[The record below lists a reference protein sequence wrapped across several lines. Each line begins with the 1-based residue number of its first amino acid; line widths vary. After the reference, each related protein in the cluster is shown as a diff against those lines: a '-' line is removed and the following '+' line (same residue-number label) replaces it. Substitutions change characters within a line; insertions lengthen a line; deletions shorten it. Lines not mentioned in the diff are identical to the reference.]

1 MMIPISKIL
10 LTDSRT
16 ESYNLYDL
24 DTRKVSNWKISNI
37 RKALAA
43 GRDIRGFTGRNLRLN
58 YYFSNIG
65 IAGQKLDERQYYTV
79 VKRNVYS
86 KVTRYI
92 LVDLIGKDYE
102 FEKSELIQFI
112 ENGAILAGV
121 RLDKDTLKVSNS
133 IDTEVFR

>member
-24 DTRKVSNWKISNI
+24 DTHKVSNWTIGNI
-37 RKALAA
+37 KKALIA
-43 GRDIRGFTGRNLRLN
+43 GRDIRGLTGRNLRLN

-65 IAGQKLDERQYYTV
+65 IAGEKLDERQHYTV

-86 KVTRYI
+86 KVIRFI

-102 FEKSELIQFI
+102 FEKSELIQLI
-112 ENGAILAGV
+112 KNGANVAGI
-121 RLDKDTLKVSNS
+121 RLDRDTLKVSHS